1 MGCEE
6 EGGALIFTVRS
17 SAWTTGRTRG
27 AWTAGSM
34 RGSACCDGALA
45 EADMAATPRDGRRGG
60 RVGACR
66 RRNRSEAGRGPLG
79 GRGVR
84 ARPSGTGAQG
94 DGGRDSEGIP
104 GAGRERAGGRGK
116 VEADGWRPRHRTEAH
131 PRALTAGHLL
141 TEGTT
146 CKRLQSEGGG
156 ARPGAARSGLSHA
169 AAYPGPHPQ
178 HAWHGHLQELTAR
191 ATSYRGPPVRDNEEQ
206 NGASNT
212 SGACR
217 CPPNAKRP
225 RCDPVRPPGATR
237 TPGSAGRRGKGVGF

>member
-17 SAWTTGRTRG
+17 SAWTAGRTRG

-34 RGSACCDGALA
+34 RGSARCDGALA

-79 GRGVR
+79 RRGAR

-146 CKRLQSEGGG
+146 CSDSKVSGAAHDRARRARASPTPRLTQGHTHNTHGMATFRSLQRGPHLTVDHLSGTPKSKMERPTLPVRAA
-156 ARPGAARSGLSHA
+156 ARPTRS
-169 AAYPGPHPQ
+169 
-178 HAWHGHLQELTAR
+178 AR
-191 ATSYRGPPVRDNEEQ
+191 A
-206 NGASNT
+206 
-212 SGACR
+212 
-217 CPPNAKRP
+217 
-225 RCDPVRPPGATR
+225 AT
-237 TPGSAGRRGKGVGF
+237 P